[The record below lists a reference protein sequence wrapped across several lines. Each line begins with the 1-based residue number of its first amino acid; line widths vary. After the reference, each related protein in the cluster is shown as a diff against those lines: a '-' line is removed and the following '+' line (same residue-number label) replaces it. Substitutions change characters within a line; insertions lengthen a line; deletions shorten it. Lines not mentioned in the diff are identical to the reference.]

1 MTTQDK
7 TMLYLDDLYEGQTF
21 VSGEHALDEN
31 QIISFAQ
38 TYDPQRFHLSNE
50 GAKDSMF
57 GTLAA
62 SGWHTAAITMKL
74 LVDSIPIADGV
85 IGAGGEITWPAP
97 TRPDDI
103 LHTEST
109 ILEIRPSRSKPN
121 QAIVMMESRTLNQ
134 RGDLRQRFLCK
145 LVAFR
150 KA

>member
-1 MTTQDK
+1 
-7 TMLYLDDLYEGQTF
+7 MLYLDDLYEGQTF
-21 VSGEHALDEN
+21 VSGDHALDEN

-103 LHTEST
+103 LRTEST

-121 QAIVMMESRTLNQ
+121 QAIVMMESLTLNQ
-134 RGDLRQRFLCK
+134 LGDLRQRFLCK

-150 KA
+150 KT